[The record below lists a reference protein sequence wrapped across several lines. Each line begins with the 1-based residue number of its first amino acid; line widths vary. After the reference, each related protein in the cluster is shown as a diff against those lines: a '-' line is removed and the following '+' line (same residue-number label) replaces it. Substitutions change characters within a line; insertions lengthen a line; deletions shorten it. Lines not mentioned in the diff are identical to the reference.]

1 MSDFAY
7 LNNFEYIEIN
17 TLTGFNMNIITL
29 DLVENLA
36 RSVVENIPTPNILE
50 RFGSMIDSM
59 PKWARICSLPIL
71 IPLEI
76 FIGISYLSPIHFTYI
91 MFADFVFYP
100 QEESSISY

>member
-50 RFGSMIDSM
+50 RFG
-59 PKWARICSLPIL
+59 
-71 IPLEI
+71 
-76 FIGISYLSPIHFTYI
+76 
-91 MFADFVFYP
+91 
-100 QEESSISY
+100 